1 MIEEQVVDVFVV
13 EDSKLVSFA
22 IKKSLLRVADFRV
35 AGNAFDGESALA
47 EIRKGIADVIL
58 VDIGLPHMSGIELTR
73 HIKAEIP
80 RVKVI
85 VLTASNTIEDILGAL
100 EAGADGYVLKEVFS
114 ERLEMAIRSVRTG
127 AVWLDPDIA
136 KALLNQAL
144 LTGARTMMRPSPGD
158 LTQEDVTR
166 LGVVAESDCEDDF
179 CLVDPAFVRKVHD
192 RLASQP
198 AETGI

>member
-22 IKKSLLRVADFRV
+22 IRKSLDRVGDFKV
-35 AGNAFDGESALA
+35 VGNAYDGESAL
-47 EIRKGIADVIL
+47 EQIRLRTPTVIL
-58 VDIGLPHMSGIELTR
+58 VDIGLPNMNGIELTR
-73 HIKAEIP
+73 HIKAETP
-80 RVKVI
+80 RAKVI

-136 KALLNQAL
+136 KALLNRAL
-144 LTGARTMMRPSPGD
+144 ATGVKTTRRD
-158 LTQEDVTR
+158 LTQDEVTR
-166 LGVVAESDCEDDF
+166 LGVVAESDCEDDY
-179 CLVDPAFVRKVHD
+179 CLVDPEFLRKVHD
-192 RLASQP
+192 SLA
-198 AETGI
+198 